1 MECCAGK
8 AREQIGPLPT
18 KAPFSDVRITVA
30 LHPACVFCYF
40 TKGQDRSGKAM
51 MGQQV
56 HPKRPQEIFP
66 LFAATTALP
75 GVGAKLASVLEK
87 RIGSH
92 VIDVLRH
99 LPIGLIDRSARPSLA
114 SVADGT
120 IATFD
125 VLVIKHDQPPRGVRR
140 PWRVFCENETGP
152 LELVFFHARDDYIS
166 RLLPVGERRLVSG
179 RVEWFQNRVQMA
191 HPDHVV
197 KPSEAEKMPVFE
209 AIYPLTAGLTPK
221 TLRRAIEG
229 ALDRVPE
236 LAEWIPATIMSQ
248 HNWPSFA
255 EAMRIVHNPKS
266 LADLLPTHPAR
277 ARLAFD
283 ELLAN
288 QLALSM
294 VRSKA
299 ADATPGRRFVGDGSL
314 TSVLHEALPFTP
326 TNAQM
331 RAIEEIKADQSS
343 ETRMLRML
351 QGDVGSGKTL
361 VALFAM
367 LTAAETGAQ
376 SALLAPTEVLA
387 RQHHK
392 SINAFLAPLGLEAA
406 LLLGKGRG
414 GSQTGNGRAKTLAGL
429 ADGNIK
435 LVVGTHALLSED
447 VNFDNLG
454 LAVVDEQHRFGVR
467 QRIVLGQKGA
477 GVDVIVMTA
486 TPIPRSLAMTAYGDL
501 DHSRLDEKP
510 AGRLPID
517 TRALPSDRLDDVIA
531 GLGRALAAGKRA
543 YWICPLVEESD
554 KIDITAAEDRY
565 ASLQRALPGQK
576 VALAHGKMK
585 ADERDAAMQAFRTG
599 EAQLLVATTV
609 VEVGVDVPEA
619 SIIVIEHAERF
630 GLAQL
635 HQLRGRVGR
644 SDEQSSC
651 LLLYQGPVSD
661 TANQRLSVM
670 RETNDGFV
678 IAEKDLELRGPGE
691 FLGQRQSGVPEFVL
705 ADLSAHRD
713 LLSLART
720 EARKMLSEDA
730 VDANRQMRDMLLSLF
745 ERDEA
750 VRFLASG

>member
-1 MECCAGK
+1 M
-8 AREQIGPLPT
+8 Q
-18 KAPFSDVRITVA
+18 
-30 LHPACVFCYF
+30 
-40 TKGQDRSGKAM
+40 AM
-51 MGQQV
+51 

-75 GVGAKLASVLEK
+75 GVGAKLAGILEK
-87 RIGSH
+87 RIGTH

-99 LPIGLIDRSARPSLA
+99 LPIGLIDRSARPALDE
-114 SVADGT
+114 VADGAV
-120 IATFD
+120 ATFD

-140 PWRVFCENETGP
+140 PWRVLCENETGQ
-152 LELVFFHARDDYIS
+152 LELVFFHARDDYIM
-166 RLLPVGERRLVSG
+166 RLLPVGERRLVRG
-179 RVEWFQNRVQMA
+179 RAEHFQGRVQMA
-191 HPDHVV
+191 HPDHVI
-197 KPSEAEKMPVFE
+197 KLGEAATMPVFE
-209 AIYPLTAGLTPK
+209 PVYPLTAGLTPK
-221 TLRRAIEG
+221 VLRRAIMG
-229 ALDRVPE
+229 ALDRVPV
-236 LAEWIPATIMSQ
+236 LAEWIPETIIEQ
-248 HNWPSFA
+248 TEWPGFDA
-255 EAMRIVHNPKS
+255 ALRKVHNPES
-266 LADLLPTHPAR
+266 TADLEPTHPAR

-294 VRSKA
+294 VRHRAS
-299 ADATPGRRFVGDGSL
+299 DSMPGRCFAGTGEL
-314 TSVLHEALPFTP
+314 TGALRAALPFSLTG
-326 TNAQM
+326 AQD
-331 RAIEEIKADQSS
+331 RAITEIGEDQGG

-361 VALFAM
+361 VALMAM
-367 LTAAETGAQ
+367 LRTVESGAQ
-376 SALLAPTEVLA
+376 AALLAPTEVLA
-387 RQHHK
+387 RQHHRT
-392 SINAFLAPLGLEAA
+392 INSLLAPLGQEAA

-414 GSQTGNGRAKTLAGL
+414 TAGAGGKRSEIASGL
-429 ADGNIK
+429 ASGGIS

-447 VNFDNLG
+447 VQFANLG

-467 QRIVLGQKGA
+467 QRIILGQKGT

-517 TRALPSDRLDDVIA
+517 TRVMPDDRLGDVIT

-554 KIDITAAEDRY
+554 KIDITAAQDRH
-565 ASLQRALPGQK
+565 ASLVRALPDQQ
-576 VALAHGKMK
+576 VALAHGRMR
-585 ADERDAAMQAFRTG
+585 AEERDAAMTAFRDG
-599 EAQLLVATTV
+599 SAQLLVATTV

-644 SDEQSSC
+644 SDAQSSC
-651 LLLYQGPVSD
+651 LLVYHGPMSE
-661 TANQRLSVM
+661 TASRRLAVM

-678 IAEKDLELRGPGE
+678 IAEEDLELRGPGE

-705 ADLSAHRD
+705 ANLSAHRD
-713 LLSLART
+713 LLSLARS
-720 EARKMLSEDA
+720 EAQRMLA
-730 VDANRQMRDMLLSLF
+730 AGNAAAAHRDMLLSLF